1 MVAVTSFVVAT
12 AALGVSVAG
21 AFGVSLAA
29 GGFAAFAVGLGT
41 NIILGAALSALT
53 PKPSTQGTNRGY
65 QTNTKG
71 SAQDHAIIYGK
82 VRSGGAIVY
91 DESTG
96 SNNKFLH
103 RVIAFAGHEVDSF
116 DEIYI
121 DDEVATLDGS
131 GNVTSPSKYKG
142 KIRIN
147 KHLGA
152 ADQSADSD
160 LVNESN
166 KWSNQHRLR
175 GIAYLY
181 VRLEY
186 DADAFPNGIPTFTS
200 TIKGKKVYDPRTGN
214 TVWSDNPALCTRD
227 YLTSKYGVNEATT
240 NIDDTLV
247 ITAANICDQTN
258 TNAGT
263 ARYTCNG
270 AFTTATTPYSVLGDI
285 ITSMGGLLWYA
296 QGKWRMKP
304 AYWTAPVMTLDEN
317 DLRSGI
323 NVTTRHSRR
332 DNFNVV
338 KGTFRGEES
347 NWQVTDYPQ
356 VTNSAYLDAD
366 NGQESVADVNL
377 SFTDTSVEA
386 RRLALITLE
395 SNRQQLTVKAS
406 FGVSTLQVQVGD
418 NVKINNTRFGW
429 TNKEFQVINWTFGLT
444 DGLDLQVEMTLR
456 ETSESVFDE
465 VDDGVVYERDNTN
478 LPNPFFVE
486 GVGISAVASVQ
497 ISNQKVSNIALVNIT
512 ATDGVYIDSVNV
524 EYKLSSESIYKAL
537 GTGTLGFYEAVN
549 LEPNFYD
556 FRARAINIF
565 GVKGEWTYL
574 LNKEINAFA
583 GDPSDVIGFDI
594 EISGG
599 TIFLSWEPI
608 SDPDLSHYEIK
619 HNSNTSGAN
628 WGSSTTVIEKVARPA
643 SSATLPARSG
653 TFLIRS
659 YDKEGNFS
667 VGVSTI
673 VVLPSELPSM
683 GQTEFTADQEPTFT
697 GTKTNAIVV
706 SSALEIDITTS
717 SSPTGEYFFPSY
729 IDVGT
734 VRSCIVTG
742 FRTFTRKFDGGT
754 LLWDD
759 IPQDFDTWPD
769 LFDTWTTETTA
780 FGDTGVTVFASATY
794 DDPAGT
800 PTWGS
805 YLPANGASIM
815 GRAFR
820 FKAEL
825 NSSNAKYTPS
835 ITELSAS
842 VAY

>member
-1 MVAVTSFVVAT
+1 MAISAGAALLSTGVGAVAGTLATTGFMAATFGVFGGALLTSF
-12 AALGVSVAG
+12 
-21 AFGVSLAA
+21 
-29 GGFAAFAVGLGT
+29 
-41 NIILGAALSALT
+41 ILGAALNALT

-103 RVIAFAGHEVDSF
+103 RVIAFAGHEVESF

-131 GNVTSPSKYKG
+131 GFVTSPSKYNG

-181 VRLEY
+181 IRLEY

-263 ARYTCNG
+263 TRYTCNG

-304 AYWTAPVMTLDEN
+304 AYWTTPVMTLDE
-317 DLRSGI
+317 DHLRSGI

-356 VTNSAYLDAD
+356 VTNSAYLTAD

-395 SNRQQLTVKAS
+395 SNRQQLTIKAS
-406 FGVSTLQVQVGD
+406 FGLSALQVQVGD
-418 NVKINNTRFGW
+418 NVRINNTRFGW
-429 TNKEFQVINWTFGLT
+429 TNKEFQVINWSFGLT

-465 VDDGVVYERDNTN
+465 VNDGVVYERDNTN

-486 GVGISAVASVQ
+486 GVGLSVEAVAQ
-497 ISNQKVSNIALVNIT
+497 ITNQKVSNVARVTIT
-512 ATDGVYIDSVNV
+512 ATDGVYIDTVQLEFKASATTNWKSVG
-524 EYKLSSESIYKAL
+524 SGPL
-537 GTGTLGFYEAVN
+537 GVYEAVD
-549 LEPNFYD
+549 LVTGSYD
-556 FRARAINIF
+556 FRARAVNIF
-565 GVKGEWTYL
+565 GVKGDWEYL
-574 LNKEINAFA
+574 YNREINPFV
-583 GDPSDVIGFDI
+583 GDPSDVDGLDI
-594 EISGG
+594 EVSGG

-608 SDPDLSHYEIK
+608 SDPDLSHYTIK

-628 WGSSTTVIEKVARPA
+628 WGNSTTVIDKVARP
-643 SSATLPARSG
+643 SSFATIPARSG

-667 VGVSTI
+667 VGVSSI
-673 VVLPSELPSM
+673 VVLPSELPSL
-683 GQTEFTADQEPTFT
+683 GQTDLTGNQQPSFA

-706 SSALEIDITTS
+706 SSALEIDVTTA
-717 SSPTGEYFFPSY
+717 SSPVGTYIFPSY
-729 IDVGT
+729 IDTGS
-734 VRSCIVTG
+734 VRNARITG
-742 FRTFTRKFDGGT
+742 SRTFTRKFDGGT

-759 IPQDFDTWPD
+759 IPQNFDTWPD

-780 FGDTGVTVFASATY
+780 FGDTGVTVLVSATY

-805 YLPANGASIM
+805 YLPANGAFVV

-820 FKAEL
+820 FKATL
-825 NSSNAKYTPS
+825 NSSNAKYTPKL
-835 ITELSAS
+835 TALSAS